1 MKHSRSAAAC
11 CLDLILL
18 AGCESTAATQ
28 GTSTNTAATT
38 SRCANGSAASSN
50 TLTVAEEPNSGVDSP
65 QASCWSDI
73 TGTPE
78 TIADTGT
85 LPSGDSVRFK
95 VAWNASDLYILADV
109 TAWPVYNAADDA
121 AGDWWESDTTE
132 YGVSGLDTH
141 AGPYSSGPTYQ
152 FAVAGATGILYTTG
166 DNASHANPLPTAMN
180 HIVQGKGFFT
190 ELIVP
195 WQTLD
200 VSKAASGQSYQF
212 DIAQDFGNSA
222 GQRLAQMTW
231 RAIPSDFG
239 TSQGWHVD
247 TADWGTITL
256 G

>member
-1 MKHSRSAAAC
+1 MKHSLQAAAC
-11 CLDLILL
+11 FLGLVLL
-18 AGCESTAATQ
+18 AGCGSTAATQ
-28 GTSTNTAATT
+28 STNTKTATT
-38 SRCANGSAASSN
+38 TSSCTNGSAASSN
-50 TLTVAEEPNSGVDSP
+50 TLTVAEEPSSGVDSP
-65 QASCWSDI
+65 TASCWSDI

-85 LPSGDSVRFK
+85 LPSGDSVSFK
-95 VAWNASDLYILADV
+95 VAWNTSNLYILADV
-109 TAWPVYNAADDA
+109 TAWPIYNAADDA

-166 DNASHANPLPTAMN
+166 QNASNASPLPKAMN
-180 HIVQGKGFFT
+180 DIVQGKGFST

-195 WQTLD
+195 WQTLE
-200 VSKAASGQSYQF
+200 VTKPASGQSYQF

-222 GQRLAQMTW
+222 GQRLAQVDW
-231 RAIPSDFG
+231 QAIPSDFG
-239 TSQGWHVD
+239 TSQDWHVD